1 MKLRSDSNSHT
12 ATHQP
17 TPKEEN
23 KTIDLRHYVVVN
35 CTYPKNPT
43 PSYDYN
49 EWDLKSIGFEKK
61 RDAVRE
67 GIRVRDHD
75 ELFMNWNGDDFDCKV
90 EDDED
95 WPESDIDDEDIKCDE
110 WHTYEIGS
118 PNYADDEGRSIHVM
132 LYRAFLRKKD
142 SYKA

>member
-1 MKLRSDSNSHT
+1 MNNT

-17 TPKEEN
+17 TPKKEN
-23 KTIDLRHYVVVN
+23 ETIDLNHYVVVS

-61 RDAVRE
+61 KDAVRE
-67 GIRVRDHD
+67 GIRVRDRD
-75 ELFMNWNGDDFDCKV
+75 GDDFDCKV

-95 WPESDIDDEDIKCDE
+95 WPDGC
-110 WHTYEIGS
+110 
-118 PNYADDEGRSIHVM
+118 
-132 LYRAFLRKKD
+132 
-142 SYKA
+142 